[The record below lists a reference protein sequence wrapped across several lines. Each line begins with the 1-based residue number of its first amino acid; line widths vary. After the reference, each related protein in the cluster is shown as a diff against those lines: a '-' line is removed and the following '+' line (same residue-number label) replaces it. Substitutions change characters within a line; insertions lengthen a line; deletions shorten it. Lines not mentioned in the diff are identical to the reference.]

1 MEKMVK
7 KMKKSMF
14 MFCAGLLLLGWL
26 FAPELPGAGCP
37 AVVSAKVSSRTKRKA
52 AAAYREFMDGTD
64 YTWFCTL
71 DVDKDGMKE
80 LLVAYEQRPERIL
93 LVNKYRR
100 GYVQRIGEDSTT
112 FGLVYS
118 KKTKRIHGRWGGSGS
133 VEDWYL
139 TFKGG
144 EARRV
149 YLSKIE
155 ERVVNGRPVY
165 GYYYK
170 GRRISAKS
178 YRRKKNS
185 WNKSY
190 VQLPMHRTSWAN
202 INRYIR

>member
-1 MEKMVK
+1 MEKMVM
-7 KMKKSMF
+7 KMKKNMLIL
-14 MFCAGLLLLGWL
+14 CTGLLLLGWL
-26 FAPELPGAGCP
+26 FAPELPGANCP
-37 AVVSAKVSSRTKRKA
+37 AEVSAKVSSRTKRKA
-52 AAAYREFMDGTD
+52 AAAYREFMDGAD
-64 YTWFCTL
+64 FTWFCTL
-71 DVDKDGMKE
+71 DVDGDGMKE
-80 LLVAYEQRPERIL
+80 LVLAYEQRPERIIIQ
-93 LVNKYRR
+93 KYRR

-112 FGLVYS
+112 FGFVYN

-139 TFKGG
+139 MFKGG
-144 EARRV
+144 EAKSV

-170 GRRISAKS
+170 GKRISAKN

-190 VQLPMHRTSWAN
+190 VQLPMHRTSWSN

>member
-1 MEKMVK
+1 MEKTVM
-7 KMKKSMF
+7 KMKKHML
-14 MFCAGLLLLGWL
+14 MFCAGLLLAGWF

-37 AVVSAKVSSRTKRKA
+37 AEVSAKVSSGTKRKA

-80 LLVAYEQRPERIL
+80 LLVAYEQRPERVL
-93 LVNKYRR
+93 LVYKYRR
-100 GYVQRIGEDSTT
+100 GYVRQIGEDSTA

-118 KKTKRIHGRWGGSGS
+118 KKTKRIHGLWGGSGS
-133 VEDWYL
+133 VQDWYL

-144 EARRV
+144 KARRV

-155 ERVVNGRPVY
+155 ESVVNGRPVY

-178 YRRKKNS
+178 YRSKKNS

-190 VQLPMHRTSWAN
+190 VYLPMHRTSWAN

>member
-1 MEKMVK
+1 MNRAERV
-7 KMKKSMF
+7 
-14 MFCAGLLLLGWL
+14 LLYINT
-26 FAPELPGAGCP
+26 ARIC
-37 AVVSAKVSSRTKRKA
+37 SAD
-52 AAAYREFMDGTD
+52 E
-64 YTWFCTL
+64 
-71 DVDKDGMKE
+71 
-80 LLVAYEQRPERIL
+80 
-93 LVNKYRR
+93 
-100 GYVQRIGEDSTT
+100 EDSTT

-118 KKTKRIHGRWGGSGS
+118 KKTKRIHGLWGGSGS
-133 VEDWYL
+133 VQDWYL

-170 GRRISAKS
+170 GDEFPQRVTE
-178 YRRKKNS
+178 KKNS